1 MAVIARLDPDSPT
14 PLYRQLRAAL
24 EESISAGHFPD
35 GRLPSSRALA
45 AELGVSRNTVNL
57 AYQELVVEG
66 YVSTQPRSGLVVNA
80 EMRRRAPDRDAVGG
94 REPSARRRPPWDE
107 LVIPGPRDPF
117 EGLRLPADWSRYP
130 YPFLSAQIDVE
141 HFPRQALAGAL
152 REALRNDHAV
162 ASLQDSRGQDDP
174 WLVEQLCTRVLPARG
189 ISARPEEVLITNGS
203 QQAFYLLGRTL
214 VRTGTRIAVENPGWA
229 DARAIL
235 GAAGG
240 EIVPVDVDEG
250 GIVIG
255 SALSHVRL
263 ICITPSHQL
272 PTGVT
277 LGIARR
283 RELLE
288 IAAGSNSLI
297 VEDDYDS
304 ELRYQGRPTPALKA
318 IDAEERVVYL
328 GSLSKLLAPG
338 LRLGFVVAAPELI
351 DQMRRWRRIMIRHP
365 SGLLQ
370 RALAVF
376 IHRGDYQRWL
386 RRHRATMK
394 RKWARIVPAAAE
406 HLPWPVTAPTGGLGL
421 WVVADEDFDSRDL
434 RTRAA
439 AEGVLLEQGQPLFCG
454 PAPATNA
461 FRLGYAAIREER
473 IVEGMAV
480 IGRLARELRRS

>member
-1 MAVIARLDPDSPT
+1 MTVIARLDPDSPT

-45 AELGVSRNTVNL
+45 TELGVSRNTVNL
-57 AYQELVVEG
+57 AYQELVVDG

-80 EMRRRAPDRDAVGG
+80 EVARRAPVRAAA
-94 REPSARRRPPWDE
+94 ARPEAPRRGRPPWDE
-107 LVIPGPRDPF
+107 LVVPGPRDPF
-117 EGLRLPADWSRYP
+117 EGLRLPADWSQYP

-152 REALRNDHAV
+152 REALRDDHAV

-174 WLVEQLCTRVLPARG
+174 WLVEQLCSRVLPARG
-189 ISARPEEVLITNGS
+189 ITATPEDVLITSGS
-203 QQAFYLLGRTL
+203 QQAFYLLGRAL
-214 VRTGTRIAVENPGWA
+214 VRPGTRIAVENPGWA

-240 EIVPVDVDEG
+240 EIVPVDVDAG
-250 GIVIG
+250 GIVMT

-263 ICITPSHQL
+263 TCITPSHQL

-277 LGIARR
+277 LSIARR
-283 RELLE
+283 RELLD
-288 IAAGSNSLI
+288 IAVASNSLI

-318 IDAEERVVYL
+318 IDTQDRVIYL

-351 DQMRRWRRIMIRHP
+351 DHMRRWRRIIIRHP
-365 SGLLQ
+365 PGVLQ

-376 IHRGDYQRWL
+376 IDRGDYHRWL
-386 RRHRATMK
+386 RRNRATMK

-406 HLPWPVTAPTGGLGL
+406 HLPWPVAAPTGGLGL
-421 WVVADEDFDSRDL
+421 WVVADKDFDSRQL

-439 AEGVLLEQGQPLFCG
+439 TEGVLLEQGQPLFCG
-454 PAPATNA
+454 PTPVTNT

-473 IVEGMAV
+473 IEEGMTV
-480 IGRLARELRRS
+480 IGRLARQIIDS